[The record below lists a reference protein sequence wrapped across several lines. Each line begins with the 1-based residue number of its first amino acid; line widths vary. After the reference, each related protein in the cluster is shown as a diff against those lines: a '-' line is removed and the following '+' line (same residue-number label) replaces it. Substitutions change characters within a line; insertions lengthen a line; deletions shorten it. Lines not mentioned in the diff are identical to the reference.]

1 MVPPVTRP
9 SSRVVLPQLFLG
21 LLALAVAGVWMAH
34 IFSSTIRDAKRRD
47 DTIQITGSARVPIES
62 NLVQWTLTVDGS
74 GATLAAAAERQRR
87 ESAAVLAFLRDRGIS
102 TRAISSEVVRSE
114 TEVEHIDKTH
124 TRTTQHVYQAF
135 DVSTDKIDLVV
146 AASTRVGDLL
156 ERGIDVSAS
165 PLAYLSTDLDKAKLE
180 ALQAATAEAKHRG
193 EILVGG
199 LGGKLGRMRATSL
212 GVYQITPRDSTE
224 VSDYGVNDTSSRL
237 KDVRAV
243 VSATFAVKS

>member
-114 TEVEHIDKTH
+114 TRSNT
-124 TRTTQHVYQAF
+124 
-135 DVSTDKIDLVV
+135 
-146 AASTRVGDLL
+146 STRPTH
-156 ERGIDVSAS
+156 ERPNTCIR
-165 PLAYLSTDLDKAKLE
+165 PST
-180 ALQAATAEAKHRG
+180 
-193 EILVGG
+193 
-199 LGGKLGRMRATSL
+199 
-212 GVYQITPRDSTE
+212 
-224 VSDYGVNDTSSRL
+224 
-237 KDVRAV
+237 
-243 VSATFAVKS
+243 